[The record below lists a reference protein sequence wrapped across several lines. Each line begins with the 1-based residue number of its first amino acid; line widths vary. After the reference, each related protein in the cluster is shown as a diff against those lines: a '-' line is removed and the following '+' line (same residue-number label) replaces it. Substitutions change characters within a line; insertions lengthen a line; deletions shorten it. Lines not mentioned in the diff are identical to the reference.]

1 VAVVEV
7 VGGYGDG
14 GGEKHCGKK
23 RKLHDEA
30 EETATRVTMS
40 TQKTSRRQAR

>member
-1 VAVVEV
+1 MAMAKNTAV
-7 VGGYGDG
+7 
-14 GGEKHCGKK
+14 EKK
-23 RKLHDEA
+23 KLHGKA